1 MAHFLER
8 KMRPL
13 GETYSKSVRPLG
25 LGRLTLVHPSPKSG
39 SGDDLCTQYT
49 PMPLTQCCMP
59 CVDHAFDSH

>member
-25 LGRLTLVHPSPKSG
+25 LGRLSFVHPLPNSG
-39 SGDDLCTQYT
+39 SGDDLRTQHT
-49 PMPLTQCCMP
+49 HAKCVPHMGCCIP
-59 CVDHAFDSH
+59 GID

>member
-25 LGRLTLVHPSPKSG
+25 LGRLTLVQPSPSSG
-39 SGDDLCTQYT
+39 SGDDLCTQHT
-49 PMPLTQCCMP
+49 HAANAMLHAMRRP
-59 CVDHAFDSH
+59 CL